1 MLTASVFGLHLTI
14 ACKKRGEIVS
24 MDFMEQ
30 LIAKAKSTPK
40 KIVFPESTEQKILA
54 AARRI
59 VDQGICTPVLIGQA
73 EELESVA
80 SAFNISLE
88 GMEIVQI
95 TDNVL
100 DAYAKEYAA
109 TSKKPVSE
117 EDARKFLSR
126 PVNFAAMMVK
136 VGDADSFIAGLSHAT
151 KDVILAGYKILGMQ
165 EGIKTFSS
173 IFLMRIPNYEGPE
186 GELLVFADC
195 AVNPDPNPEQ
205 LADIAIATAGTTQDL
220 LGWEP
225 RVAMLSF
232 STKSSAQH
240 CRIDK
245 VTDAM
250 QIVQERRPDIKIDGD
265 LQLDAAIVPSVAA
278 RKVPGDSPV
287 AGKANVLIFPDLDAG
302 NIAYKMVQRLAN
314 ADAYGPLLQ
323 GFAKPICDLSR
334 GSEVEDIVG
343 ATIMTVVRT
352 QASKPLVTN

>member
-1 MLTASVFGLHLTI
+1 MTT
-14 ACKKRGEIVS
+14 
-24 MDFMEQ
+24 MDFMQQ
-30 LIAKAKSTPK
+30 LIEKAKSTPK
-40 KIVFPESTEQKILA
+40 KVVFPESTEQKILA
-54 AARRI
+54 SARRL
-59 VDQGICTPVLIGQA
+59 VDQEICIPVLIGQR
-73 EELESVA
+73 EDLESVA

-95 TDNVL
+95 TDEKL
-100 DAYAKEYAA
+100 DAYVQEYVAA
-109 TSKKPVSE
+109 SKKPITDE
-117 EDARKFLSR
+117 EARTFLAQ
-126 PVNFAAMMVK
+126 PVNYAAMMVK
-136 VGDADSFIAGLSHAT
+136 AGDADTFIAGLSHPT
-151 KDVILAGYKILGMQ
+151 KDVIIAGYKILGME

-195 AVNPDPNPEQ
+195 AVNPDPNSQQ
-205 LADIAIATAGTTQDL
+205 LADIAISTAGTTKDL
-220 LGWEP
+220 LGWDP

-245 VTDAM
+245 VTDALK
-250 QIVQERRPDIKIDGD
+250 IVQEKRPDIKIDGD

-323 GFAKPICDLSR
+323 GFSKPICDLSR

-352 QASKPLVTN
+352 QAVKPLVTAK